1 MNDILA
7 LRPDDT
13 QPTPLYLQL
22 ARNLEAAIH
31 AGQWKAEQAM
41 PSERSLSEQLGI
53 SRVTARKALEVL
65 FEQGLIRRNQG
76 SGTFITPRLEQP
88 LSRLSGFSEMLRLK
102 GFVPGSQWLEREIT
116 PPTHEELIRLGLSP
130 TDKVARLKRLRKA
143 DNTVM
148 AIEMSTLP
156 ASIIPKP
163 QAVGDSLY
171 EFLDG
176 IGKPVVRAL
185 QHIQAINASDEF
197 AALVGI
203 APRHRNATDDP
214 GRLPGRQHAHRSHR
228 HLLPQRLLRLCR
240 RAAALDDQR
249 IPMSEDNILTAN
261 GWIRG
266 RLVHE
271 HGKVVSVEGQPCDP
285 ASNDLPYLL
294 PGFIDLHV
302 HGGGGKDIMEGA
314 PAFETIARTHVR
326 FGTTALLATTM
337 TAPSE
342 EIASVLKAL
351 GEFCEQRPSGSAR
364 VLGVHLEG
372 PYINPGKL
380 GAQPNFAHTALM
392 AEVEAYLALAPIR
405 VITIAPEIAG
415 HDALIRALSARGVRM
430 QIGHTLGSYEEGV
443 AALAAGASS
452 FTHLYNAM
460 SPLHHREPGIV
471 GAALAHARYAELIPD
486 LLHVHPGA
494 MRVALRAIPCLY
506 CVTDSTAAAGM
517 PDGEYKLGSHTVTK
531 CLGGVRLADGTLAGS
546 TLTMDQAL
554 RNLVKIGLP
563 LAEASQRLS
572 QFPADYLGLPER
584 GRLQPGAWADCVRLD
599 RALNLIDVM
608 VEGEAIDFQNA

>member
-1 MNDILA
+1 
-7 LRPDDT
+7 
-13 QPTPLYLQL
+13 
-22 ARNLEAAIH
+22 
-31 AGQWKAEQAM
+31 
-41 PSERSLSEQLGI
+41 
-53 SRVTARKALEVL
+53 
-65 FEQGLIRRNQG
+65 
-76 SGTFITPRLEQP
+76 
-88 LSRLSGFSEMLRLK
+88 
-102 GFVPGSQWLEREIT
+102 
-116 PPTHEELIRLGLSP
+116 
-130 TDKVARLKRLRKA
+130 
-143 DNTVM
+143 
-148 AIEMSTLP
+148 
-156 ASIIPKP
+156 
-163 QAVGDSLY
+163 
-171 EFLDG
+171 
-176 IGKPVVRAL
+176 
-185 QHIQAINASDEF
+185 
-197 AALVGI
+197 
-203 APRHRNATDDP
+203 
-214 GRLPGRQHAHRSHR
+214 
-228 HLLPQRLLRLCR
+228 
-240 RAAALDDQR
+240 
-249 IPMSEDNILTAN
+249 MSEDNILTPN
-261 GWIRG
+261 GWVRG
-266 RLVHE
+266 HLIHE
-271 HGKVVSVEGQPCDP
+271 HGKIVAIDGQPCDP

-302 HGGGGKDIMEGA
+302 HGGGGMDIMQGA
-314 PAFETIARTHVR
+314 LAFETIARTHVR
-326 FGTTALLATTM
+326 FGTTSLLATTM
-337 TAPSE
+337 TAPSD

-351 GEFCEQRPSGSAR
+351 GEFCEQRQRGNAR

-380 GAQPNFAHTALM
+380 GAQPNFAHTALL
-392 AEVEAYLALAPIR
+392 AEVESYLALASIR

-415 HDALIRALSARGVRM
+415 HDALIRTLSARGVRM

-471 GAALAHARYAELIPD
+471 GAALAHAQYAELIPD

-494 MRVALRAIPCLY
+494 MRVALRSIPCLY

-563 LAEASQRLS
+563 IGEASQRLS

-599 RALNLIDVM
+599 RSLTLTDVM
-608 VEGEAIDFQNA
+608 VEGEAIDLQNA